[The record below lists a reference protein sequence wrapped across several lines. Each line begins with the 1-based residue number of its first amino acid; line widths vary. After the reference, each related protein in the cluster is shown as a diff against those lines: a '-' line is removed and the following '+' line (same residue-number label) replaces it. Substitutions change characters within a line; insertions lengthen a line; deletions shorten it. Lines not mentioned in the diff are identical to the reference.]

1 MWWLTRRSVEALAP
15 AWQIDLMFKTI
26 RALAVGGVVAFTAV
40 AFAQGGPPTLLT
52 SAVSATQ
59 AAKADYAFDYDL
71 ETSKMN
77 WRARY
82 DPRTT
87 PKLKIVQPRRED
99 MKGDERRAFDR
110 IAEEMEGITWCAS
123 ENMGRITDVRLV
135 REEETSAVYSFQPN
149 AESVRGEQARRFA
162 DRLRGELT
170 LIKATPDVSRIRLYA
185 PEAFSPIPLTRLD
198 ELNIVITCQ
207 TAPNG
212 RRYAA
217 ETVTTLRGTALGQA
231 FNERSVQRARNL
243 AAP

>member
-1 MWWLTRRSVEALAP
+1 MF
-15 AWQIDLMFKTI
+15 QIVRAVTI
-26 RALAVGGVVAFTAV
+26 LAVLAFTAV
-40 AFAQGGPPTLLT
+40 AAAQGSAPALLT
-52 SAVSATQ
+52 SAVAATQ
-59 AAKADYAFDYDL
+59 AAKADYAFDFDL
-71 ETSKMN
+71 ETSKLN

-82 DPRTT
+82 DPRAT
-87 PKLKIVQPRRED
+87 PKLKIVQPRREEL
-99 MKGDERRAFDR
+99 KGDERRAFDR
-110 IAEEMEGITWCAS
+110 IAEEMEGVTWCAS
-123 ENMGRITDVRLV
+123 ENMANVTDVRLV
-135 REEETSAVYSFQPN
+135 REDETAAVYSFQPS

-231 FNERSVQRARNL
+231 FSERSVQRARNL